1 MNELEKK
8 RKKVELLRV
17 EAARAEME
25 LQIEEKLAEI
35 DRIKKNILVQEQKIK
50 EIKTALNKE

>member
-8 RKKVELLRV
+8 RKEVELLRV

-50 EIKTALNKE
+50 EIKTVLNKE